1 MIADSAT
8 GSGFTGAIGYTTSK
22 AEGEERGWRG
32 WASEQ
37 LGISE
42 PVDAVQTRNI
52 LLDEDPETAAE
63 EMRVT
68 ANQNERVQN
77 ERYSVSLSYHPDD
90 EPSDR
95 EMIRDMDDFLERRGL
110 GEHQAVLAVH
120 RDEDHAHI
128 HATINRVHPESG
140 DLWRD
145 SYDYFEN
152 MTVCREIERERGW
165 TRPKRDPSR
174 GRIPDW
180 KQRRFERTGELP
192 FSKEVEAVA
201 GDIFDD
207 AETWNELQRGLAE
220 KGLQVKRK
228 GSGGVVSDGEETGPL
243 SEIAK
248 EWSFNELDDDF
259 PDQFQ
264 TYERTEKA
272 DRPGD
277 RAEET
282 AGREFGGDQAGDRG
296 TDKADQPSQ
305 GRPQGGQ
312 EQDPGDRRGQ
322 GADGKAHHTD
332 RPSEGRD
339 QRPSTD
345 HAKSSEDLRRE
356 GGGAEADS
364 DDRAESAKDRG
375 NHRKPGEQD
384 DLEDRGG
391 NDDRRGRRDG
401 DDDVNP
407 LDYGDAEPLG
417 MDQDE
422 TQAPESQGHITHA
435 ERLSQRGR
443 RVSDLLLDEKYEQAA
458 RTWGRMDPDQARED
472 WEHFGREDRRKLRKA
487 VEALKASVDDQS
499 SDQSKSQERDKDKD
513 QGKDQSK
520 GGGRGQGGGR
530 SR

>member
-32 WASEQ
+32 WASDQ
-37 LGISE
+37 LGISD
-42 PVDAVQTRNI
+42 PLDAVQTRNI
-52 LLDEDPETAAE
+52 LLDEDPEMAAE

-90 EPSDR
+90 EPSDQ

-120 RDEDHAHI
+120 RDEEHAHI
-128 HATINRVHPESG
+128 HATINRVHPGSG

-165 TRPKRDPSR
+165 TRPKRDDSR

-180 KQRRFERTGELP
+180 KLRKAERTDQLP
-192 FSKEVEAVA
+192 FSKVVEAAA
-201 GDIFDD
+201 GDIFED
-207 AETWNELQRGLAE
+207 AETWDELQKRLAQ
-220 KGLQVKRK
+220 KGLQVQRK
-228 GSGGVVSDGEETGPL
+228 GSGGIVTDGKETAPL
-243 SEIAK
+243 SEVARK
-248 EWSFNELDDDF
+248 WSFNRLNERF

-264 TYERTEKA
+264 TYGRTERA

-277 RAEET
+277 RAEE
-282 AGREFGGDQAGDRG
+282 AADRGFGGDQARDRDTG
-296 TDKADQPSQ
+296 TAGHPDQ
-305 GRPQGGQ
+305 GRPREGQKQNGG
-312 EQDPGDRRGQ
+312 DGGAHHGDRDDERR
-322 GADGKAHHTD
+322 DHRPEED
-332 RPSEGRD
+332 RTTG
-339 QRPSTD
+339 
-345 HAKSSEDLRRE
+345 SEDLRRE
-356 GGGAEADS
+356 GGGTDADS
-364 DDRAESAKDRG
+364 DDREKSGGDRG
-375 NHRKPGEQD
+375 RDRKPANQD
-384 DLEDRGG
+384 GQEHGG
-391 NDDRRGRRDG
+391 SDDDRRGGRGG
-401 DDDVNP
+401 DDDVDP
-407 LDYGDAEPLG
+407 LDYRNAEPLG
-417 MDQDE
+417 MDQGG

-458 RTWGRMDPDQARED
+458 RTWDRMDPDQARED
-472 WEHFGREDRRKLRKA
+472 WEHFGREDRRKLREA
-487 VEALKASVDDQS
+487 VDALKASVDDQS
-499 SDQSKSQERDKDKD
+499 SNQSKSQERDKD
-513 QGKDQSK
+513 QGKGQSK
-520 GGGRGQGGGR
+520 GGSRWQGGGR